1 MNNHIQTPKLK
12 ILEQKAAKELVA
24 MKQQQSKNRGNKVT
38 LDNLG
43 DDMNDLKRE
52 QSQLKS
58 KLNHLHDNVNTILE
72 IMASRQPIVE
82 RL

>member
-52 QSQLKS
+52 QSQL
-58 KLNHLHDNVNTILE
+58 
-72 IMASRQPIVE
+72 R
-82 RL
+82 

>member
-1 MNNHIQTPKLK
+1 
-12 ILEQKAAKELVA
+12 

-72 IMASRQPIVE
+72 IMASRQPTVE

>member
-1 MNNHIQTPKLK
+1 M
-12 ILEQKAAKELVA
+12 LEQKAAKELVA